1 MTEPAEPTGRGAA
14 AALRRLAEE
23 PGPARLSI
31 ADMMGALGG
40 QGFGLLI
47 LAAALPNAIP
57 GPLIPGFS
65 IPFAAAIAALGVQL
79 ALGFREPRLPG
90 WVKRQSMSRERFLRF
105 VVRTEP
111 LLQRIERWVRPRPT
125 GLTEGS
131 GERLLGV
138 VLIALSTVLALP
150 IPLGNLP
157 IAVSIVVIALG
168 LLEGDGSAL
177 TLGIA
182 AGLLATLWNGTV
194 IFAGAIIFEAAAH
207 LR

>member
-1 MTEPAEPTGRGAA
+1 
-14 AALRRLAEE
+14 
-23 PGPARLSI
+23 
-31 ADMMGALGG
+31 
-40 QGFGLLI
+40 
-47 LAAALPNAIP
+47 
-57 GPLIPGFS
+57 
-65 IPFAAAIAALGVQL
+65 
-79 ALGFREPRLPG
+79 
-90 WVKRQSMSRERFLRF
+90 
-105 VVRTEP
+105 
-111 LLQRIERWVRPRPT
+111 
-125 GLTEGS
+125 
-131 GERLLGV
+131 
-138 VLIALSTVLALP
+138 VLALP